1 MNRSRYVTR
10 RLDTV
15 DREIIAALTED
26 GRMTIR
32 DLAQVTSA
40 LAARIDAISHNLE
53 SSSRNFNEFT
63 REIRKSPNRLLFT
76 PEADDVVVE
85 DEP

>member
-1 MNRSRYVTR
+1 MLPLLAQAGDLVAENRPDVRN
-10 RLDTV
+10 
-15 DREIIAALTED
+15 
-26 GRMTIR
+26 TIR

-85 DEP
+85 DEQ

>member
-1 MNRSRYVTR
+1 MVAENRPDVRN
-10 RLDTV
+10 
-15 DREIIAALTED
+15 
-26 GRMTIR
+26 TIR

-63 REIRKSPNRLLFT
+63 REVRKHPNRLLVT
-76 PEADDVVVE
+76 PKADELDKEV
-85 DEP
+85 DK

>member
-1 MNRSRYVTR
+1 VRN
-10 RLDTV
+10 
-15 DREIIAALTED
+15 
-26 GRMTIR
+26 TIR

-63 REIRKSPNRLLFT
+63 REIRKSPNRLIFT

-85 DEP
+85 DER